1 MGENMQKSNKNIC
14 YLIIVLIYAI
24 LSQTI
29 FYKLGQKFTNII
41 NPIFWIVFLI
51 ITYITMT
58 PRIINKKNEKKIIQY
73 AIVAALIYI
82 IVYFL
87 SGLLVTFGA
96 SPYSNT
102 IKGIAINLW
111 VTGTVIIGREF
122 VRQIIIGDT
131 KKKQIELIK
140 ILTII
145 VFTIL
150 EFDILSFIKTITNFS
165 VVFEKFVSSLIPIV
179 IKNIVFTLV
188 VQKYT
193 CKSAIIYE
201 LLTKMFYWVAPILPN
216 SPWILIA
223 ILDSTILLVLLVFVQ
238 ADIDNFNNIILNRR
252 IENNNTKD
260 IIKLGIILVP
270 VACFAVGLFP
280 IHPKAIATASMYPE
294 IAIGDVVIVKKCT
307 IYDLKVGDVIEYQIE
322 KQNIIHR
329 VERIENESNVLKII
343 TKGDNNT
350 QEDANPVY
358 EEQVKGKVIFKVKY
372 LGLPSIWLNN
382 LTRSNEEILVETG
395 K

>member
-1 MGENMQKSNKNIC
+1 MGVNMQKSNKNIC

-29 FYKLGQKFTNII
+29 FPKLGQKFTNII
-41 NPIFWIVFLI
+41 NPIFWIIFLI
-51 ITYITMT
+51 VIYITVT

-73 AIVAALIYI
+73 SIVAALAYI
-82 IVYFL
+82 IIYFL
-87 SGLLVTFGA
+87 SGLLVSFGA

-102 IKGIAINLW
+102 IKGILTNFW
-111 VTGTVIIGREF
+111 VTGTIIIGREF
-122 VRQIIIGDT
+122 IRQRIIAET

-140 ILTII
+140 ILVII

-150 EFDILSFIKTITNFS
+150 EFDITSFIKSITNFS
-165 VVFEKFVSSLIPIV
+165 VVFEKIVSSLIPII
-179 IKNIVFTLV
+179 IKNILFTMI

-193 CKSAIIYE
+193 CKSTITYE

-238 ADIDNFNNIILNRR
+238 ADIDNSNSIMLNRR
-252 IENNNTKD
+252 PANSNPKD

-294 IAIGDVVIVKKCT
+294 IEIGDVVIVKKCT
-307 IYDLKVGDVIEYQIE
+307 INDLNKGDVIEYQIE
-322 KQNIIHR
+322 KQNIVHR
-329 VERIENESNVLKII
+329 VERIENENGIFKII

-350 QEDANPVY
+350 QEDAKPVY
-358 EEQVKGKVIFKVKY
+358 AEQIKGKVIFKVKY

-382 LTRSNEEILVETG
+382 LTRPKEEILVETG